1 MNYIL
6 IYEFDDAPQNL
17 QMLSIHGG
25 DEDYVVIIPNYIL
38 EKNDNYIMMFEG
50 MGFYSKQV
58 AYHEDYPD
66 CTIYIS
72 SH

>member
-1 MNYIL
+1 
-6 IYEFDDAPQNL
+6 
-17 QMLSIHGG
+17 MLSIHGG